1 MLCVTHANTHTQTHT
16 HTHACI
22 DGAAGLGVRALE
34 GACDEEEASIFASS
48 RGVSPEGKA
57 GLPEEMQRGIVHGG
71 GQAGLEGTQ
80 KAGGGG
86 QQGYASC
93 DWTVAW
99 SVRNAQLNSAV
110 VVAGSTAVAVG
121 LVCMYV
127 CMHIYVYC
135 TCVHVCACVYVCVC
149 VCVCVYIHID
159 IDIYIGVISLS
170 GLARPGAVFTFFFYL
185 FFVFF
190 YFI

>member
-1 MLCVTHANTHTQTHT
+1 MRRRL
-16 HTHACI
+16 
-22 DGAAGLGVRALE
+22 LFSLPRAE
-34 GACDEEEASIFASS
+34 S
-48 RGVSPEGKA
+48 RPRERLVYLKRCSGVSCTGEGKLDWK
-57 GLPEEMQRGIVHGG
+57 GHKRR
-71 GQAGLEGTQ
+71 
-80 KAGGGG
+80 GGGG
-86 QQGYASC
+86 LRGMPNVPGLAKGRGAAPQQGYASC

-170 GLARPGAVFTFFFYL
+170 GLARPGAVFTFFFYFFL
-185 FFVFF
+185 FF
-190 YFI
+190 FILYRCY